1 MTATGWIGGGSVDEF
16 DKADMDDYLIDRA
29 DEHELR
35 QRDWDELHVIT
46 RGFVSFYE
54 ACADMG
60 RDRAEAARE
69 TP

>member
-1 MTATGWIGGGSVDEF
+1 MDEF
-16 DKADMDDYLIDRA
+16 DKADRSDYELDRA

-35 QRDWDELHVIT
+35 QRDWDELHCLT

-60 RDRAEAARE
+60 RDRAAAARE
-69 TP
+69 IPNAR